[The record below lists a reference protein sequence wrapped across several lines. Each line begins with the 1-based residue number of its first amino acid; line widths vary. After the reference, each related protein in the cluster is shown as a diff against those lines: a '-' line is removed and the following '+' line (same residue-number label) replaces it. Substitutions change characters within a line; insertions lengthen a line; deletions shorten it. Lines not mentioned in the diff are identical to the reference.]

1 LMERASVDKP
11 HAARVAD
18 RIASPFLL
26 AVVLAAAGAAWW
38 WWPQGQAQA
47 LGIAVAVLIVT
58 CPCALSL
65 ATPAATLAAA
75 GALARRGILVR
86 RLEALEAGASIDTV
100 VFDKTGTLTLDRM
113 AVRTVRTREGLA
125 AGEALRL
132 AAVLAR
138 HSLHP
143 VSRAL
148 AAASDEDGAATEVR

>member
-1 LMERASVDKP
+1 
-11 HAARVAD
+11 
-18 RIASPFLL
+18 
-26 AVVLAAAGAAWW
+26 
-38 WWPQGQAQA
+38 
-47 LGIAVAVLIVT
+47 VLIVT

-75 GALARRGILVR
+75 GALARRGVLVR
-86 RLEALEAGASIDTV
+86 RLEALEAGAAIDTV

-113 AVRTVRTREGLA
+113 AGRPGRARADLA

-132 AAVLAR
+132 AALLAR

-148 AAASDEDGAATEVR
+148 AAASDEEGWATDVREFPGEGVQADVDGVRLRLGSATFCGVPAAGVDATAQVHLA